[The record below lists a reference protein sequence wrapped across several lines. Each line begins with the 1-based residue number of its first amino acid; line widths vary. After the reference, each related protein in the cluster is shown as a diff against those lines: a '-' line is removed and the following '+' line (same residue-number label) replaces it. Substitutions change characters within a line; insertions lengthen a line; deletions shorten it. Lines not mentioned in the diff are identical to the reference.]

1 MERIWPQQNAIFH
14 NNYVRSC
21 IKNAIKVM
29 TFLAD
34 IAALCVI
41 VGASDDFFGGYCG
54 PVRDC
59 RRHPGV
65 RIRVDGK
72 AGERIEP
79 GVFLGLEHVPD
90 RAYQQTGAHETG
102 TQEIG
107 L

>member
-1 MERIWPQQNAIFH
+1 MERIWPQHNALFH

-41 VGASDDFFGGYCG
+41 VGAILEFGFVLTERLQNELNLVYFWAWNMFL
-54 PVRDC
+54 
-59 RRHPGV
+59 
-65 RIRVDGK
+65 I
-72 AGERIEP
+72 ERIS
-79 GVFLGLEHVPD
+79 LEHVPD

>member
-41 VGASDDFFGGYCG
+41 VGA
-54 PVRDC
+54 
-59 RRHPGV
+59 
-65 RIRVDGK
+65 K
-72 AGERIEP
+72 ASERIEP